1 LAAACGGSSNSSGDG
16 AAGGAAPDPR
26 FKWVGAYSSYTTG
39 VQYVGGNG
47 VDFTSTMDVYSP
59 AAVGSG
65 GEALVFD
72 FAPPATLAF
81 TSAFSEAAGSA
92 QAAAMGEVAT
102 SLAFTSSDYVLTAQS
117 ANATTTAQFSYG
129 GSAGDLASD
138 VAMASANGYVTTAIA
153 FDGTERVLAA
163 YADSTAAATY
173 DTVAQTGDVTEI
185 ATLTSSIAGSGYAI
199 TAFGQVDATTFGV
212 VGTREGSAATHDATT
227 VTLSVGGNDSALT
240 DAQMQGY
247 AVVGGYFSDPL
258 TAVFVLER

>member
-1 LAAACGGSSNSSGDG
+1 MP
-16 AAGGAAPDPR
+16 APDPR

-47 VDFTSTMDVYSP
+47 VDFTSAMDVYSP

-72 FAPPATLAF
+72 FTPQTGLAF

-92 QAAAMGEVAT
+92 QTAAMGEVAT

-117 ANATTTAQFSYG
+117 ANATTTAQFSTG

-153 FDGTERVLAA
+153 FDGTQRVMAA
-163 YADSTAAATY
+163 YADSSVTATY
-173 DTVAQTGDVTEI
+173 ETTAQTGDVTQI
-185 ATLTSSIAGSGYAI
+185 ATMTNAIAGSGYVI
-199 TAFGQVDATTFGV
+199 SAFGEVDGSNFGV
-212 VGTREGSAATHDATT
+212 VGTREPGWTATHDAMT
-227 VTLSVGGNDSALT
+227 VSLAVGGGDSTLAA
-240 DAQMQGY
+240 AQMQGY
-247 AVVGGYFSDPL
+247 VVVGGYFSDPL
-258 TAVFVLER
+258 TAVFVLEL